1 MMAGHVQ
8 SLLRIFLL
16 YLTLAAVFK
25 PHICS
30 SSNNLLYL
38 ESEAQR
44 WPFENDFGRIY
55 YTILRIQFKRIVAAS
70 DKNISF
76 PAFKITK
83 HGSVL
88 LALPDKLLFIDLAIC
103 VDVQRNPG
111 PINGGNCTWH
121 CSTAIVLFE
130 NTSDD

>member
-1 MMAGHVQ
+1 MYLYLYTEIGIYAMDNEWTMMAGHVQ

-83 HGSVL
+83 HWVGT
-88 LALPDKLLFIDLAIC
+88 A
-103 VDVQRNPG
+103 
-111 PINGGNCTWH
+111 
-121 CSTAIVLFE
+121 CSA
-130 NTSDD
+130 